1 MGKIL
6 IVKKGHRLS
15 RQYHRKKDET
25 LYMDGGKCIFEV
37 GRRKVIL
44 KEGESIRLKPGTI
57 HRIFAK
63 FGDIKIIETSTPHPN
78 DRVRIDDDYGR
89 KDSKHRG
96 R

>member
-25 LYMDGGKCIFEV
+25 LYMDKGKCIFEV
-37 GRRKVIL
+37 SRRKIL
-44 KEGESIRLKPGTI
+44 LREGESIRIKPGTL

-63 FGDIKIIETSTPHPN
+63 FGDIKMIETSTPHPN
-78 DRVRIDDDYGR
+78 DRVRVEDDYGR
-89 KDSKHRG
+89 KERRRRSR
-96 R
+96 